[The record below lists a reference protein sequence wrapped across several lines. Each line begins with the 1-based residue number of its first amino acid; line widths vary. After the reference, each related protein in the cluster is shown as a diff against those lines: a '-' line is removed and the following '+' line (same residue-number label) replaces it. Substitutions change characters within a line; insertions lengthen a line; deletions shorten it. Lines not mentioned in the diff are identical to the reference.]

1 MWKRKHFLFESQSS
15 FCLCS
20 QDTCYFCD
28 LTQFNFLDHKNGS
41 DKKVPHCI
49 LKSIFYCNCKQS
61 ISWNCLT
68 KMIED
73 LFTFATF
80 YILGFLYETL
90 ALSFTEAYS
99 VTFTKENNLLWCKGS
114 WIWKNLSFYL
124 INQIR
129 EEALLHCTKYVLK
142 LF

>member
-41 DKKVPHCI
+41 DKKVPHCL

-61 ISWNCLT
+61 TETVCQRWSKICLLSRHS
-68 KMIED
+68 
-73 LFTFATF
+73 LFWA
-80 YILGFLYETL
+80 FLYETL
-90 ALSFTEAYS
+90 ALSFTEAYT
-99 VTFTKENNLLWCKGS
+99 VTFTKENNLLWCKGP

-124 INQIR
+124 INQIQ